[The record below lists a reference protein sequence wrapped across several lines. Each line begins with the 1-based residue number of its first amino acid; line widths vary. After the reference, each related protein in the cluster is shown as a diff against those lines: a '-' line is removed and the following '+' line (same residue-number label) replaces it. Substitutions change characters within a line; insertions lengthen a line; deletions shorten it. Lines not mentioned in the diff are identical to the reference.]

1 MINLAVINL
10 RDILKFLKLFLI
22 IVVSLIILLKTLA
35 TIKIEKIGLSKIDF
49 KAEKIINDE
58 LILASYS
65 NEEKNCDNAN
75 VFKNILS
82 EEFAILTEFEKELME
97 KENQE
102 EVIEIVGVENVQI
115 NNEVIDKE
123 NKEVT
128 DESILKNVST
138 KVLKENNKKDTFTN
152 VYKNVKIKNESK
164 YELTQEMLTPNYLML
179 NKKDLII
186 YHTHTCESYTPS
198 EQNSYISSGNFRTTD
213 LNFTVA
219 KVGEVLSN
227 NLKEKGISVIHNNTL
242 HDYPAYTGSYT
253 RSLST
258 INNLL
263 SQNPSCEMIID
274 LHRDALGSSS
284 SYGPCVMIG
293 EEKVAQLMFVIG
305 TDGGGLTHPDW
316 LNNLKVAIAI
326 QEKAEELY
334 PGLFKPMIVRNSRY
348 NQHVSNAAFIIEV
361 GATGNTLEEC
371 AGSMKYLAN
380 VLNEIMQ

>member
-35 TIKIEKIGLSKIDF
+35 TIKIEKIGISKIDF

-227 NLKEKGISVIHNNTL
+227 NLKEKGINVIHNNTL

-305 TDGGGLTHPDW
+305 TDVANPENSNWRD
-316 LNNLKVAIAI
+316 NLKFAVKVQKIAN
-326 QEKAEELY
+326 EMY
-334 PGLFKPMIVRNSRY
+334 PGLSKPIILRNSEY
-348 NQHVSNAAFIIEV
+348 NQHIAKAACIIEV
-361 GATGNTLEEC
+361 GATGNTLEESI
-371 AGSMKYLAN
+371 GTMKYLAK
-380 VLNEIMQ
+380 VISKL

>member
-35 TIKIEKIGLSKIDF
+35 TIKIEKIGISKIDF

-138 KVLKENNKKDTFTN
+138 KVLKENNKKDTFTH

-227 NLKEKGISVIHNNTL
+227 NLKEKGINVIHNNTL

>member
-35 TIKIEKIGLSKIDF
+35 TIRIEKIGLSKIDF

-65 NEEKNCDNAN
+65 NEEKNYDNAN

-128 DESILKNVST
+128 DESILRNVST
-138 KVLKENNKKDTFTN
+138 KVLKENNKKDTFTH

-227 NLKEKGISVIHNNTL
+227 NLKEKGINVIHNNTL

-326 QEKAEELY
+326 QEKAEDLY

>member
-49 KAEKIINDE
+49 KAEKIINNE

-138 KVLKENNKKDTFTN
+138 KVLKENNKKDTFTH

-227 NLKEKGISVIHNNTL
+227 NLKEKGINVIHNNTL

>member
-49 KAEKIINDE
+49 KAEKIINNE

-138 KVLKENNKKDTFTN
+138 KVLKENNKKDTFTH

>member
-35 TIKIEKIGLSKIDF
+35 TIRIEKIGLSKIDF

-138 KVLKENNKKDTFTN
+138 KVLKENNKKDTFTH

-227 NLKEKGISVIHNNTL
+227 NLKEKGINVIHNNTL

-326 QEKAEELY
+326 QEKAEDLY

>member
-227 NLKEKGISVIHNNTL
+227 NLKEKGINVIHNNTL

>member
-138 KVLKENNKKDTFTN
+138 KVLKENNKKDTFTH

-227 NLKEKGISVIHNNTL
+227 NLKEKGINVIHNNTL

-371 AGSMKYLAN
+371 VGSMKYLAN

>member
-227 NLKEKGISVIHNNTL
+227 NLKEKGINVVHNNTL

>member
-82 EEFAILTEFEKELME
+82 EEFAILTEFEKDLME

-138 KVLKENNKKDTFTN
+138 KVLKENNKKDTFTH

-227 NLKEKGISVIHNNTL
+227 NLKEKGINVIHNNTL

-326 QEKAEELY
+326 QERAEELY

>member
-35 TIKIEKIGLSKIDF
+35 TIKIEKIGISKIDF

-138 KVLKENNKKDTFTN
+138 KVLKENNKKDTFTH

-227 NLKEKGISVIHNNTL
+227 NLKEKGINVIHNNTL

-326 QEKAEELY
+326 QEKAEKLY

-371 AGSMKYLAN
+371 VGSMKYLAN

>member
-49 KAEKIINDE
+49 KAEKIINNE

-138 KVLKENNKKDTFTN
+138 KVLKENNKKDTFTH

-227 NLKEKGISVIHNNTL
+227 NLKEKGINVIHNNTL

-371 AGSMKYLAN
+371 VGSMKYLAN

>member
-65 NEEKNCDNAN
+65 NEEKNCANAD

-138 KVLKENNKKDTFTN
+138 KVLKENNKKDTFTHA
-152 VYKNVKIKNESK
+152 YKNVKIKNESK

-227 NLKEKGISVIHNNTL
+227 NLKEKGINVIHNNTL

>member
-35 TIKIEKIGLSKIDF
+35 TIRIEKIGLSKIDF

-138 KVLKENNKKDTFTN
+138 KVLKENNKKDTFTH

-227 NLKEKGISVIHNNTL
+227 NLKEKGINVIHNNTL

>member
-35 TIKIEKIGLSKIDF
+35 TIKIEKIGISKIDF
-49 KAEKIINDE
+49 KAEKIINNE

-138 KVLKENNKKDTFTN
+138 KVLKENNKKDTFTH

-227 NLKEKGISVIHNNTL
+227 NLKEKGINVIHNNTL

-371 AGSMKYLAN
+371 VGSMKYLAN

>member
-138 KVLKENNKKDTFTN
+138 KVLKENNKKDTFTH

-227 NLKEKGISVIHNNTL
+227 NLKEKGINVIHNNTL

>member
-35 TIKIEKIGLSKIDF
+35 TIKIEKIGISKIDF

-138 KVLKENNKKDTFTN
+138 KVLKENNKKDTFTH

-227 NLKEKGISVIHNNTL
+227 NLKEKGINVIHNNTL

-334 PGLFKPMIVRNSRY
+334 PGLFKPLIVRNSRY
-348 NQHVSNAAFIIEV
+348 NHHVSNAAFIIEV

-371 AGSMKYLAN
+371 VGSMKYLAN

>member
-35 TIKIEKIGLSKIDF
+35 TIRIEKIGLSKIDF

-138 KVLKENNKKDTFTN
+138 KVLKENNKKDTFTH

-227 NLKEKGISVIHNNTL
+227 NLKEKGINVIHNNTL

-371 AGSMKYLAN
+371 AGSMKYFAN

>member
-35 TIKIEKIGLSKIDF
+35 TIKIEKIGISKIDF

-138 KVLKENNKKDTFTN
+138 KVLKENNKKDTFTH

-227 NLKEKGISVIHNNTL
+227 NLKEKGINVIHNNTL

-371 AGSMKYLAN
+371 VGSMKYLAN